1 MTFRVLIVDDEPAL
15 GETFARVLTALGYEV
30 ATATDPSSA
39 YALLEERE
47 FHAVLLDMRL
57 GSTMGDAL
65 YFALTRQWPYLRG
78 RVVLM
83 SGADSPPTGEWPL
96 ELESC
101 PFLLKPFSLEV
112 LARTIASVLP
122 APERRRHDTA

>member
-1 MTFRVLIVDDEPAL
+1 MTYRVLIVDDEPTL
-15 GETFARVLTALGYEV
+15 GETFARVLSALGYDV
-30 ATATDPSSA
+30 ATAADPSSA
-39 YALLEERE
+39 YLLLEDQE

-78 RVVLM
+78 RVILM
-83 SGADSPPTGEWPL
+83 SGADSPPSGEWPV